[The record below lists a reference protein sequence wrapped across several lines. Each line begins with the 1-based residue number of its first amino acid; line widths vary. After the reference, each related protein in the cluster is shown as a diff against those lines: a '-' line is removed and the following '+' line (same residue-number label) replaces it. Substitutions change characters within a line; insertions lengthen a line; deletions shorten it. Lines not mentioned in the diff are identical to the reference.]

1 MLEDQRTLVAALL
14 ARVYVLIVLVLHLL
28 LLHLPL
34 VLLHLLR
41 STGIITHV
49 VQVHLLLDVHVVL
62 GGGTLLLRLDHHL
75 VATYWLIRVH
85 SVRVPVLRM
94 LPVHGLAV
102 IVHEEVA
109 LVVLRVLLVAAR
121 VGVLAGAVAQ
131 WCDDDVLDV
140 VVD

>member
-49 VQVHLLLDVHVVL
+49 VHLLLDVHVVL
-62 GGGTLLLRLDHHL
+62 GGGTLLLRLNHHL
-75 VATYWLIRVH
+75 VAAYWLIRVH
-85 SVRVPVLRM
+85 SVRISVLGM
-94 LPVHGLAV
+94 LPAHGRAAV
-102 IVHEEVA
+102 VHEEVA

-121 VGVLAGAVAQ
+121 VGVLAGPVAQ

-140 VVD
+140 VID